1 MVTLASLW
9 LPILLS
15 AVIVF
20 IASSVIHMLL
30 PYHQNDFIGLPNEDS
45 VAGSLRASNVPPGD
59 YVIPH
64 AADPKDRKTPEFQ
77 ETMQQGPVAFITLHP
92 NGQPAMGKILALWF
106 LFCIVV
112 SIFAAYVAG
121 RVLPPGTEYLSVFQ
135 LAGTTAFVGYALA
148 LWENSIWYG
157 RKWSS
162 TLKSTFDGLVYGLLS
177 GGVFGWLW
185 PGA

>member
-30 PYHQNDFIGLPNEDS
+30 PYHQNDFAGLPNEEA
-45 VAGSLRASNVPPGD
+45 VKETLRASDASPGD

-64 AADPKDRKTPEFQ
+64 AVDPKDRKSPEYR
-77 ETMQQGPVAFITLHP
+77 EKMRQGPVVFMTFLP
-92 NGQPAMGKILALWF
+92 DGPPAMGKTLALWF
-106 LFCIVV
+106 VFCIVV
-112 SIFAAYVAG
+112 GIFAAYVSG
-121 RVLPPGTEYLSVFQ
+121 RVLPPGSEYLSVFQ
-135 LAGTTAFVGYALA
+135 IAGTTAFVGYALA
-148 LWENSIWYG
+148 LWEHSIWYG

-162 TLKSTFDGLVYGLLS
+162 TLKSTFDGLVYGLLT